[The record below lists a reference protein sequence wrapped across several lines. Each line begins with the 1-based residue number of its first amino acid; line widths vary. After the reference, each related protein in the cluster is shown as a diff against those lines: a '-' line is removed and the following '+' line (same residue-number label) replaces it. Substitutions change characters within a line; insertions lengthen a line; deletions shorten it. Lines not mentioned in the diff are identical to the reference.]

1 MSLDR
6 LPLINP
12 AIRKEIDQKLFD
24 IEREH
29 AVRILFAVES
39 GSRAW
44 GFPSADSD
52 YDVRFVY
59 VHEEDWY
66 LSLTPGRDVIE
77 QPVTEFWDINGWDI
91 RKALNLLLKPNPVLV
106 EWLSSPVHYRWSD
119 AADQLV
125 ALGRKTGDSTAYLH
139 HYLRLGSQQ
148 KHLAEMACAKTGVTH
163 YKRLFYALRP
173 AMAIRWIRMKPGVV
187 PPMNFQ
193 ELCAG
198 VGLNAQ
204 EKTEIGRLLALK
216 MKLGENALGPSVLVL
231 DTLIETEFE
240 WAREQASVP
249 PAAGLHAEAETLF
262 RTIVR
267 GPVS

>member
-1 MSLDR
+1 MLLDSLPHLD
-6 LPLINP
+6 PV
-12 AIRKEIDQKLFD
+12 IRKEIDLKLSG

-44 GFPSADSD
+44 GFPSPDSD

-59 VHEEDWY
+59 VHEEGWY

-77 QPVTEFWDINGWDI
+77 QPVTEIWDINGWDI

-125 ALGRKTGDSTAYLH
+125 KLGRRTGDSTAYLH

-148 KHLAEMACAKTGVTH
+148 KHLAEIAYAKTGVTH

-173 AMAIRWIRMKPGVV
+173 AMAIRWIRTRPGIV

-193 ELCAG
+193 KLCAG
-198 VGLNAQ
+198 GGLTVG
-204 EKTEIGRLLALK
+204 EKREIVRLLALK
-216 MKLGENALGPSVLVL
+216 MKAEENALGPSVLIL
-231 DTLIETEFE
+231 DSLIEAEFE
-240 WAREQASVP
+240 WARKQASVL
-249 PAAGLHAEAETLF
+249 PAADLQAEAEMLF
-262 RTIVR
+262 RAIVR
-267 GPVS
+267 GAVS